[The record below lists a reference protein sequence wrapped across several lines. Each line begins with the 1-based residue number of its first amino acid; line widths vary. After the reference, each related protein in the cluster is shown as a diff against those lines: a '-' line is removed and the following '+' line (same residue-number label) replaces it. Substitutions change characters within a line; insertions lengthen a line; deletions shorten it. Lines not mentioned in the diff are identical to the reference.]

1 MPLTS
6 TARSAYLELIYGQAL
21 DRTTS
26 ALPQTATS
34 NLFAVAGG
42 RIALLGILGEVTT
55 IIQAQATTLKLSSAP
70 TVGTAVDLCAT
81 VDMSGKQVGT
91 LLGITGL
98 FTDALLA
105 ANAGAT
111 VMPRNGIVI
120 PIGNITWTTGASS
133 TGAIKWRLFWLPI
146 DVGATVTAV

>member
-6 TARSAYLELIYGQAL
+6 KARSAYLELMFGQAV
-21 DRTTS
+21 DRTAG

-34 NLFAVAGG
+34 NIYAVAGG
-42 RIALLGILGEVTT
+42 RIVLLGIVGEVTT

-81 VDMSGKQVGT
+81 VDINGKQVGT

-98 FTDALLA
+98 FSDAMLA

-133 TGAIKWRLFWLPI
+133 TGAIKWKASYLPL
-146 DVGATVTAV
+146 DVGATLTAV